1 MGAKEEKIMKQI
13 KALIDK
19 PEQIRNMGIVAHID
33 HGKCVS
39 SNARI
44 SLWSG
49 ENPTAREIFQRY
61 GKEGNLEVDK
71 ANEKRINVENLDILV
86 NSFNENTGR
95 IEKGRITHLWKLK
108 KTDPLVEIEVHNGS
122 IISTTPEHRF
132 LILSKQGEFVER
144 RADEI
149 KVGDDLVCI
158 MKLESSKDVTS
169 SKVKKVNRTNKEEW
183 VYDFTVEEFHNFIAE
198 GIVVHNTTLSDSLLC
213 NAGMI
218 SKEMSGK
225 QLALD
230 FHDDERER
238 GITINAANVSMVHHY
253 GDKEYLINLIDTPGH
268 VDFGG
273 DVTRAMRAV
282 DGVIV
287 VACAVEGVMPQT
299 KTVINQAIKERVR
312 PTLFINKVDRLIN
325 ELKLTP
331 EELQNRFIKII
342 TEVNKIIKQRQPE
355 GVDWTVNVEEG
366 SVAFGSAYHNW
377 AISVPYMK
385 KSGITFKDIIDY
397 CNEDKQKE
405 LRDKAPAH
413 EILLNIAVKHL
424 PNPLEA
430 QKFRIPKIWKGDLEG
445 DIGKTMMNC
454 DPNGKLAMMI
464 TNISVFD
471 KREGEVATGRIFSG
485 TVSQGQDVYLVG
497 AKSTERVQQVS
508 VYMGASRINTDSV
521 SAGNIVGI
529 TGLKRAFAG
538 ETVSVEE
545 IKPFEAMIHTSEPVV
560 TMAIEAKSMKDLPR
574 VVEVLRQTAKE
585 DPALRV
591 KIDEETGEHLLSG
604 MGELHLDVIVNRIK
618 AGGLD
623 ITASPPIVVYRE
635 TITGKFGPVEGK
647 SPNKHNKFQIVV
659 EPLEEGIYEA
669 ITEGDIE
676 EGRRKGRSKD
686 IRAQLVELGMDGEE
700 AKRVINIYHGNVF
713 VDMTRG
719 IQHLDEVME
728 LMFDAFEDV
737 MENGPLA
744 KEPVIKVKVKLMDA
758 ALHEDAI
765 HRGPAQVYPAVKNPI
780 YACMLKS
787 EPSMMEPVQ
796 NVWVDI
802 PQEYMGSVTQELQ
815 RRRGVILQM
824 QQKDDL
830 MTVEGK
836 MPVGES
842 FGFAGDIRSATEGH
856 ALWSTENAGFEKLPS
871 ELQGKIVMDVRKRK
885 GQKLE
890 IPKAEGFMER

>member
-1 MGAKEEKIMKQI
+1 MGAREDKIMREI
-13 KALIDK
+13 TELIGK

-33 HGKCVS
+33 HGK
-39 SNARI
+39 
-44 SLWSG
+44 
-49 ENPTAREIFQRY
+49 
-61 GKEGNLEVDK
+61 
-71 ANEKRINVENLDILV
+71 
-86 NSFNENTGR
+86 
-95 IEKGRITHLWKLK
+95 
-108 KTDPLVEIEVHNGS
+108 
-122 IISTTPEHRF
+122 
-132 LILSKQGEFVER
+132 
-144 RADEI
+144 
-149 KVGDDLVCI
+149 
-158 MKLESSKDVTS
+158 
-169 SKVKKVNRTNKEEW
+169 
-183 VYDFTVEEFHNFIAE
+183 
-198 GIVVHNTTLSDSLLC
+198 TTLSDNLLC

-218 SKEMSGK
+218 SKEMAGK

-238 GITINAANVSMVHHY
+238 GITINAANVSMVHPY
-253 GDKEYLINLIDTPGH
+253 EDRKYLINMIDTPGH

-299 KTVINQAIKERVR
+299 KTVVSQALKEGVK

-331 EELQNRFIKII
+331 EELQKRFVKII

-355 GVDWTVNVEEG
+355 GVDWAVSVDGG

-385 KSGITFKDIIDY
+385 QSNITFKDIIDH
-397 CNEDKQKE
+397 CNEERQRE
-405 LRDKAPAH
+405 LSEKAPAH

-430 QKFRIPKIWKGDLEG
+430 QRFRIPKIWKGDLES
-445 DIGKTMMNC
+445 DMGKSMINS
-454 DPNGKLAMMI
+454 DANGKLAMMI

-471 KREGEVATGRIFSG
+471 KREGEVATGRLFSG
-485 TVSQGQDVYLVG
+485 TVKQGQDVYLVG

-508 VYMGASRINTDSV
+508 VYMGASRLNTDAV

-529 TGLKRAFAG
+529 TGLKKAFAG
-538 ETVSVEE
+538 ETVSVED

-560 TMAIEAKSMKDLPR
+560 TMAIEAKSMKDLPK

-591 KIDEETGEHLLSG
+591 QIDEETGENLLSG

-618 AGGLD
+618 ADGLE
-623 ITASPPIVVYRE
+623 INASPPIVVYRE
-635 TITGKFGPVEGK
+635 TISGKFGPIEGK
-647 SPNKHNKFQIVV
+647 SPNKHNKFQLMV
-659 EPLEEGIYEA
+659 EPLEDSVYEA
-669 ITEGDIE
+669 IVEGDIE
-676 EGRRKGRSKD
+676 EGRRKGKSKD
-686 IRAQLVELGMDGEE
+686 IRAELVELGMDGEE
-700 AKRVINIYHGNVF
+700 AKRVINIYRGNMF
-713 VDMTRG
+713 IDMTRG
-719 IQHLDEVME
+719 VQHLDEVME
-728 LMFDAFEDV
+728 LMFDAFEDI

-744 KEPVIKVKVKLMDA
+744 KEPTIKVKVKLMDA
-758 ALHEDAI
+758 TLHEDAI
-765 HRGPAQVYPAVKNPI
+765 HRGPAQIYPAVKNPI
-780 YACMLKS
+780 YACLLKS
-787 EPSMMEPVQ
+787 EPCMMEPMQ
-796 NVWVDI
+796 MVWIDT

-815 RRRGVILQM
+815 KRRGVILQM
-824 QQKDDL
+824 NQKDDL

-836 MPVGES
+836 VPVGES

-856 ALWSTENAGFEKLPS
+856 ALWSTENSGFEKLPS
-871 ELQGKIVMDVRKRK
+871 ELQGKVVMDVRKRK
-885 GQKLE
+885 GLSME